1 MRLGVVATAI
11 CLSLASLASA
21 DEAKALARKVTQIPA
36 EPLAPALTAL
46 ATEFDLQ
53 VLYRSEMVE
62 RARTGGASGV
72 LSPDEAFERIL
83 SGTGLTYRYL
93 DERTVTVMPTSARVP
108 HAAGIVPPKAAQAN
122 DSAAQAAKEGK
133 TSSSRGFRMAQLGQ
147 AGAAANT
154 AIAAQDGPVS
164 VARAQLEE
172 VIVTAE
178 KRTERLQDVP
188 LTVSAISGGDLSGL
202 QITQSA
208 GLVGA
213 VPALTFQQ
221 GTNPQNASFR
231 IRGIGTSLFG
241 VGTVSSVAVVLDGV
255 PMARQ
260 AQSFFNLADIERIE
274 VLEGPQGTLFGEGAS
289 AGVINVITKAPS
301 KRFEGSVDSTVA
313 QDGEYTVD
321 GTLSGPLGETT
332 AARLTGYYSGL
343 RGIMQEVGVD
353 SYENGANDWGTRGKF
368 QWNPTQD
375 LRLLFTASYGRSNDN
390 CCAAVLI
397 ESQSPAMIK
406 LNSGVSISPTNRNVV
421 DDGMTF
427 SNTTQ
432 QLYSMQADLDLGSAT
447 LTSIS
452 GYQRYDLDN
461 NSEQDAIRNPAPVY
475 VGGKSGAAF
484 SQFNINAGVFGLK
497 QADEELRITD
507 NGNERLN
514 YVAGIYL
521 QDLTI
526 DRGFT
531 RRRAYCAAGTFAQ
544 IGTPCIPTSYQ
555 SYAVAAKVRSDV
567 AAAFGQLQY
576 RLIGGLKAIAGLR
589 VQYEDVS
596 ASGRPAGLNGTGL
609 MVAGDQPYGSAV
621 TGKRSTTDTSL
632 SGKAGLQYEFN
643 RNAQAYATYTR
654 GFKGAG
660 FNASPIT
667 NYAAQNPVLPEYV
680 NAYEVGFKVGFWQGR
695 WTVDTSAFIED
706 YSNLQVQIA
715 IQDPIAGTLS
725 ATQTNAGTSSSK
737 GVEIESTLRPIGG
750 LSLNAALMYVKT
762 SINLNG
768 LGCPLEL
775 SAAAVP
781 LAGTPPVN
789 ECYVQQG
796 QALLNVRGGQLPAS
810 PEWRADFTPRYA
822 HGIGERLVG
831 FAQVNVNYQSSEGF
845 DLNQDPLLRQ
855 KAYTL
860 VDFSIGMTTSDDRYG
875 LTLFAKNVFD
885 KNYYTS
891 LAHSLLLAT
900 AANPY
905 DIYANI
911 DKNSRRYFGFTVR
924 ARF

>member
-1 MRLGVVATAI
+1 MRLGVVATAV
-11 CLSLASLASA
+11 CLCLASLASA
-21 DEAKALARKVTQIPA
+21 DEAKALARKPTQIPA

-53 VLYRSEMVE
+53 VLYHSEVVE

-72 LSPDEAFERIL
+72 LSPDEAFERVL

-93 DERTVTVMPTSARVP
+93 DERTVTVLPTSAEAP
-108 HAAGIVPPKAAQAN
+108 GASGAAPSNEPPDAA
-122 DSAAQAAKEGK
+122 AAKAAKEGK

-147 AGAAANT
+147 AGTAPNAAVAAA
-154 AIAAQDGPVS
+154 AAPAGAGP
-164 VARAQLEE
+164 AQLEE
-172 VIVTAE
+172 VVVTAE

-188 LTVSAISGGDLSGL
+188 LTVSAVSGGDLSGL

-221 GTNPQNASFR
+221 GANPQNASFR

-241 VGTVSSVAVVLDGV
+241 VGTVSSVAVILDGV

-289 AGVINVITKAPS
+289 AGVINVVTKAPS
-301 KRFEGSVDSTVA
+301 RQFEGQVDSTVA
-313 QDGEYTVD
+313 TGGEYTVD
-321 GTLSGPLGETT
+321 GTVSGPLGEKTS
-332 AARLTGYYSGL
+332 ARLTGYYNGL
-343 RGIMQEVGVD
+343 RGIMQEAGLD
-353 SYENGANDWGTRGKF
+353 SYENGANDWGARGKL
-368 QWNPTQD
+368 QWNPTSD
-375 LRLLFTASYGRSNDN
+375 LRLLFTASYGRNSDN

-397 ESQSPAMIK
+397 ESQNPAMIK
-406 LNSGVSISPTNRNVV
+406 LNSGVTISPTNRNVV

-427 SNTTQ
+427 SNSTQ
-432 QLYSMQADLDLGSAT
+432 QLYSLQADLDLGSAT
-447 LTSIS
+447 LTSIT
-452 GYQRYDLDN
+452 GYQRYNLVN
-461 NSEQDAIRNPAPVY
+461 NNEADSIRNPDPVY
-475 VGGKSGAAF
+475 VGGKSGPAF
-484 SQFNINAGVFGLK
+484 SQYNLNGGVFDLK
-497 QADEELRITD
+497 QGDEELRITN

-514 YVAGIYL
+514 YVGGIYL

-531 RRRAYCAAGTFAQ
+531 RRRSYCAAGTFAQ
-544 IGTPCIPTSYQ
+544 IGTPCTPTSFQ
-555 SYAVAAKVRSDV
+555 SYGVIARVRSDI
-567 AAAFGQLQY
+567 AAAFGQVQY
-576 RLIGGLKAIAGLR
+576 GLIGGLKAIGGLR

-596 ASGRPAGLNGTGL
+596 TSGRPGGLNGAGIL
-609 MVAGDQPYGSAV
+609 VAGDKPFGGAV
-621 TGKRSTTDTSL
+621 AGKRSTTDTSF
-632 SGKAGLQYEFN
+632 SGKAGLQYQFS
-643 RNAQAYATYTR
+643 RNTQAYVTYTR

-660 FNASPIT
+660 FNASPT
-667 NYAAQNPVLPEYV
+667 TDYATQTPVLPENV
-680 NAYEVGFKVGFWQGR
+680 NAYEVGFKGILWQGR
-695 WTVDTSAFIED
+695 WTVDASAFIED

-715 IQDPIAGTLS
+715 IQNPVAGTLV

-737 GVEIESTLRPIGG
+737 GFELESTLRPFGG
-750 LSLNAALMYVKT
+750 LSLNAALMYART
-762 SINLNG
+762 SIDLDG

-781 LAGTPPVN
+781 LTGAPPIN
-789 ECYVQQG
+789 ECYVQEG
-796 QALLNVRGGQLPAS
+796 QALINVRGGQLPAS

-822 HGIGERLVG
+822 HGIGERFVG

-891 LAHSLLLAT
+891 LAHPQLLAT
-900 AANPY
+900 PANPY

-911 DKNSRRYFGFTVR
+911 DKRSRRYFGATVS